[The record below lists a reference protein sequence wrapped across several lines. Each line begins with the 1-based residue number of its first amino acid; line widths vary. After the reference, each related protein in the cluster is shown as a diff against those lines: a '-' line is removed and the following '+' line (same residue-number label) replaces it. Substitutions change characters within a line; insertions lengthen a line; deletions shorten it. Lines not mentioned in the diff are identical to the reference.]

1 MDADVYKQLAR
12 HLDNLPGGFPPTESG
27 VELRILKRLFTPE
40 EAELALRLTLIP
52 EEARVVARRAGIP
65 REEAARRLVDMARKG
80 LIYSIHPDKGP
91 PQYQATQFVI
101 GIWEFQVNR
110 LDADFI
116 KDFEEYSEYFFN
128 LETWKKA
135 PQMRTIPVN
144 KSIDVEQ
151 KIMVYEQAEALIH
164 DKKKIVV
171 APCICRKEHQIV
183 GDGCAKPLET
193 CLTFDASADF
203 YERNGLGRVINQQEA
218 LDILKTA
225 EEAGLVLQPAN
236 ARDIHFICCCCGCC
250 CAVLRNLK
258 RHPQP
263 ASLVSSPYMAVVEAE
278 TCDACGTCLD
288 RCQMEA
294 IELDGDTVV
303 IDAGRCIGCGLC
315 VVTCPTDS
323 LSLVRKPE
331 EEQAAVP
338 KTVVQTWIQLG
349 QERGKLGRAELA
361 KIMVKSKADR
371 LLALK

>member
-1 MDADVYKQLAR
+1 MNADIYKQLAQ
-12 HLDNLPGGFPPTESG
+12 HLDNLPGGFPSTESG

-40 EAELALRLTLIP
+40 EAKLAVHLTLIP
-52 EEARVVARRAGIP
+52 EEVRVVAHRAGLD
-65 REEAARRLVDMARKG
+65 REETARRLADMARKG

-151 KIMVYEQAEALIH
+151 KIMIYEQAEALIH

-171 APCICRKEHQIV
+171 APCICRKERRMM
-183 GDGCAKPLET
+183 GKGCAKPLET
-193 CLTFDASADF
+193 CLSFDTAADF
-203 YERNGLGRVINQQEA
+203 YERNGLGRVINHQEA
-218 LDILKTA
+218 LDILKGA

-236 ARDIHFICCCCGCC
+236 ARDITFLCCCCGDCC
-250 CAVLRNLK
+250 GILRNLK
-258 RHPQP
+258 RHPRP
-263 ASLVSSPYMAVVEAE
+263 ASLVSSPFMAVVEAE

-294 IELDGDTVV
+294 IELDSDTVV

-331 EEQAAVP
+331 EEQPAVP
-338 KTVVQTWIQLG
+338 KDMAQTLVQLG
-349 QERGKLGRAELA
+349 RQRGKLGRAELA
-361 KIMVKSKADR
+361 KMVVKSKADR